1 MISDDDGSGAL
12 KSISLWMAV
21 DLLEYQ
27 QWWDTIRL
35 SCSSDPVDLVAQ
47 AALPSKIQSMDT
59 D

>member
-1 MISDDDGSGAL
+1 
-12 KSISLWMAV
+12 MAV

-47 AALPSKIQSMDT
+47 AALPSKIKVWILD
-59 D
+59 

>member
-1 MISDDDGSGAL
+1 
-12 KSISLWMAV
+12 MAV

-27 QWWDTIRL
+27 QWWDNKIV
-35 SCSSDPVDLVAQ
+35 CSSDPVDLVAQ